1 VGFYCRVLLRPSMR
15 SSVPSQPK
23 LPSLI
28 IYAAIITIAVVL
40 DGKHVYDLSK
50 IWLSYILCKY
60 TLTYITGWLVIIY
73 YPWDSSHG
81 PRNYGII

>member
-50 IWLSYILCKY
+50 IWLSYILCNYKVY
-60 TLTYITGWLVIIY
+60 FNIY
-73 YPWDSSHG
+73 NGLACYYLLPVG
-81 PRNYGII
+81 